1 MHNLNELKLNYQISI
16 RNIRG
21 EKDDGVANCY
31 GKECSNNPS
40 VTKRKLCKEACQ
52 QSVLQ
57 DAISKL
63 SGLVGKCQ
71 YAEDPSAC
79 RRAVGRM
86 IRIYKDRIATSKG
99 RARDIK
105 SEILASRAIKR
116 GE

>member
-1 MHNLNELKLNYQISI
+1 MDNLNELKLNYHVSI

-21 EKDDGVANCY
+21 EKDDGVAGCY
-31 GKECSNNPS
+31 GKRCKDNPNAS
-40 VTKRKLCKEACQ
+40 QRKLCKENCHQAI
-52 QSVLQ
+52 LK

-63 SGLVGKCQ
+63 GGVVGKCQ
-71 YAEDPSAC
+71 YADDPSAC

-86 IRIYKDRIATSKG
+86 IRVYRDRIDTSKG

-105 SEILASRAIKR
+105 AEILVSKAIKQ